1 MSKTLID
8 LDDAALAEAMAEL
21 GTKTKVDTVNRA
33 LRDVAE
39 RRAERRRRALETFDE
54 ISRNLEEFDRGEAW
68 RR

>member
-1 MSKTLID
+1 
-8 LDDAALAEAMAEL
+8 MAEL